1 MRRAGLKRR
10 EGFNIVQAKGCSQD
24 SGMDFHLVVVCVVQQ
39 EKQTSKVEDYDL
51 VRGLHDCEMKA
62 LSEPV
67 DTESADTQRT
77 ARR

>member
-39 EKQTSKVEDYDL
+39 DDNNKQSRSRIMTW
-51 VRGLHDCEMKA
+51 
-62 LSEPV
+62 SEAFTIV
-67 DTESADTQRT
+67 K
-77 ARR
+77 